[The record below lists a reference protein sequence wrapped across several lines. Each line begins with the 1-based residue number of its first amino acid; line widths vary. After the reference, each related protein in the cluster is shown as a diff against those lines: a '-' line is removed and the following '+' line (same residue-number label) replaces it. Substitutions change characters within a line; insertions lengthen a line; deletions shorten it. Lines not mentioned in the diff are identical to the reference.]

1 MAAIDWVAL
10 SRLVPEL
17 ALVVVFGIFT
27 LKLLERQDDKDK
39 VRDVAFLEAI
49 STQATAFLQNT
60 KKQDDEWRD
69 WLKIEREGHSASV
82 ARLSD
87 EMKNLVTAV
96 GVNNAL
102 IAQHDIWE
110 RTLTGVDRGKAMRG
124 D

>member
-49 STQATAFLQNT
+49 STQATAFLQST

-69 WLKIEREGHSASV
+69 WLKIEREGHGAAE